1 MGLSGRKTRIS
12 NEAGKQSV
20 DQISRLKVPDSDVW
34 HDVDMVGRFLFAGL
48 LGLYALSGIY
58 LIRGNEQGVIRRFGR
73 LDPRLRSGGLHYDW
87 PWPFARVDRV
97 NRSEARTVAIGFG
110 TASGRDSARAP
121 EKKTAS
127 GPDTERSRD
136 PLRTQRQPEYLTGDK
151 NILHVQVQLQFTI
164 ADPAAWLL
172 THRDID
178 RLLARRAETLL
189 VDRVAECGVDY
200 VHPVGLTALQHGLL
214 MDLRSDPLVTE
225 AGIVVEDIAIP
236 QISPPIEVKAA
247 FLDVSTARAERDELI
262 ARETAAG
269 DRRLSEAR
277 ARSQAILDSAR
288 SQATAEV
295 ESSRARSN
303 ALDQLLK
310 AVTAIEPSPGDP
322 DSKRQRELVMN
333 RLFTEF
339 IESTFPRLKR
349 VTFVAPGSST
359 DLLLPGVSQKAEPAP
374 PEPSATQ

>member
-1 MGLSGRKTRIS
+1 M
-12 NEAGKQSV
+12 A
-20 DQISRLKVPDSDVW
+20 
-34 HDVDMVGRFLFAGL
+34 GRFLIAGL
-48 LGLYALSGIY
+48 LALYALSGLY
-58 LIRGNEQGVIRRFGR
+58 LIRGNEQGVVRRFGR

-110 TASGRDSARAP
+110 TAARRAAVQAAETTP
-121 EKKTAS
+121 REPGNEKT
-127 GPDTERSRD
+127 RD
-136 PLRTQRQPEYLTGDK
+136 PLRPQRQPEYLTGDK

-172 THRDID
+172 THREID
-178 RLLARRAETLL
+178 RLLARRAESLL
-189 VDRVAECGVDY
+189 VDRIAECGVDY

-214 MDLRSDPLVTE
+214 QSLRSDPLVTE

-236 QISPPIEVKAA
+236 QISPPVEVKAA

-277 ARSQAILDSAR
+277 ARSQALLDSAR
-288 SQATAEV
+288 SQATAGV
-295 ESSRARSN
+295 EASRARSN
-303 ALDQLLK
+303 SLDQLLK

-322 DSKRQRELVMN
+322 DSRRQRELVMN

-339 IESTFPRLKR
+339 IEATFPRLKR

-359 DLLLPGVSQKAEPAP
+359 DLLLPGVSTKVDPVP
-374 PEPSATQ
+374 PEAVETK